1 VGRQKRQKVD
11 YFPHHCKHGKLLF
24 ILENEFGNDGY
35 AFFYKLYEI
44 LGDEDGHVF
53 RAGNPEAWGY
63 LLAIARV
70 TTETAE
76 KILEKLC
83 SLGVIDGDLWTSE
96 RTIWSQPLVDS
107 LAEVYRKRVI
117 SAPEKPQAGTYPR
130 REYSQGG
137 ISGGSYP
144 QSKVKESKGKERSGA
159 EISAPE
165 KTNPAPTEKPE
176 KKKLLQEM
184 ATIIGAI
191 REKYPDHNYHR
202 QVQLFIESNIVR
214 ANHQAITH
222 CLNRL
227 LNSEVRID
235 KPKPFLEGALW
246 GDGSDKNGG
255 ENAKYNAR
263 DADEKCQGQKRG
275 CATIGDLTAGLRT
288 ALAGQV
294 KGMDA

>member
-1 VGRQKRQKVD
+1 MGRQKRQKVD

-83 SLGVIDGDLWTSE
+83 SLGVIDGDLWTAE

-117 SAPEKPQAGTYPR
+117 SAPEKPQATAYPR
-130 REYSQGG
+130 REYSQDG
-137 ISGGSYP
+137 ITGGSYP
-144 QSKVKESKGKERSGA
+144 QSKVKESKLKEKKRKTEPPTLSDDAWLKTLEDNPIYEGLEVRVLHGKMLVWCENNG
-159 EISAPE
+159 
-165 KTNPAPTEKPE
+165 KKPTRRRFVNWLNREEKPM
-176 KKKLLQEM
+176 KG
-184 ATIIGAI
+184 TGG
-191 REKYPDHNYHR
+191 
-202 QVQLFIESNIVR
+202 
-214 ANHQAITH
+214 
-222 CLNRL
+222 
-227 LNSEVRID
+227 
-235 KPKPFLEGALW
+235 KPWYEQ
-246 GDGSDKNGG
+246 S
-255 ENAKYNAR
+255 
-263 DADEKCQGQKRG
+263 
-275 CATIGDLTAGLRT
+275 LTDSSG
-288 ALAGQV
+288 
-294 KGMDA
+294 